1 MANVKEAQ
9 LEMTPDCIKNID
21 WKLLRKQKRTLLKT
35 IIKLETGDEDDPV
48 TDDLDGILHLIDSI
62 QDYAVDVLGLP
73 EHEVMLLSDE

>member
-9 LEMTPDCIKNID
+9 QELTPDCIKNID

-35 IIKLETGDEDDPV
+35 IIEMDKGDDNPDV
-48 TDDLDGILHLIDSI
+48 DDLDGILHLIDNL

>member
-1 MANVKEAQ
+1 MANVKDAQ
-9 LEMTPDCIKNID
+9 LELTPDCIKNID
-21 WKLLRKQKRTLLKT
+21 WKLLRKQKRTLLQT

-73 EHEVMLLSDE
+73 EHEVMLLSEE